1 MTISQLKEFESRG
14 LVAQV
19 SQPENLESWLEEAS
33 RTLYCGFDPTFGSL
47 HIGHL
52 LPALM
57 LRRFQLNGHRP
68 IVLVGGATGLIGDPS
83 FKDEERSLNSRELVE
98 DWKAK
103 IAEQLS
109 AFVDF
114 EAGEHSALL
123 VDNLTWTESLDVIG
137 FLREVGKHFSV
148 NAMLQKES
156 VRARLEREGE
166 GISFTEFSYMLLQ
179 AYDYLELAR
188 RYGCGLQI
196 GGNDQWG
203 NITLGVDLV
212 RRGLGR
218 QAFALTMPLLTR
230 SDGRKFGKTEAG
242 AVWLDPS
249 LTSPYSFYQYWTNVA
264 DADALAYIKAF
275 TFIDSQRLEEIEQEL
290 RAHPERRLAQRTLAS
305 EVTQLVHGSV
315 GLASAQRITS
325 ALFHQSLD
333 ELTESDCEQLCLD
346 GMPFA
351 EVSMSSSISSSMSS
365 STSSSS
371 PSDAPVLADALVL
384 TGLAKSKG
392 DARRQVTS
400 GGVSVNGVRAADP
413 LTSLTP
419 STAMFGRY
427 HLLRRGKKT
436 WGMLRLSRGE

>member
-1 MTISQLKEFESRG
+1 MTISQLNKLDSRG

-19 SQPENLESWLEEAS
+19 SQPEDFASWLETGS

-57 LRRFQLNGHRP
+57 LRRFQLIGHRP

-83 FKDEERSLNSRELVE
+83 FKDAERSLNSRELV
-98 DWKAK
+98 DKWKVRM
-103 IAEQLS
+103 AEQLS
-109 AFVDF
+109 SFVDF
-114 EAGEHSALL
+114 DARANSALL
-123 VDNLTWTESLDVIG
+123 VDNLTWTESLDVIR

-166 GISFTEFSYMLLQ
+166 GLSFTEFSYMLLQ
-179 AYDYLELAR
+179 AYDFLELAK
-188 RYGCGLQI
+188 RYDCGLQI

-212 RRGLGR
+212 RRALRR

-249 LTSPYSFYQYWTNVA
+249 LTSPYNFFQYWTNVA
-264 DADALAYIKAF
+264 DADAVGYLKAF
-275 TFIDSQRLEEIEQEL
+275 TFLDAQALEEIDREL
-290 RAHPERRLAQRTLAS
+290 QAYPERRLAQRTLAS
-305 EVTQLVHGSV
+305 EVTRLVHGNA
-315 GLASAQRITS
+315 GLASAERITN
-325 ALFHQSLD
+325 ALFCQSLS

-346 GMPFA
+346 GMAFA
-351 EVSMSSSISSSMSS
+351 DVRE
-365 STSSSS
+365 
-371 PSDAPVLADALVL
+371 DAVAMCLALVQ
-384 TGLAKSKG
+384 TGLAKSNG
-392 DARRQVTS
+392 DARRQVAS
-400 GGVSVNGVRAADP
+400 GSVSVNGAPVTDALQL
-413 LTSLTP
+413 LTRN
-419 STAMFGRY
+419 TALFGRY
-427 HLLRRGKKT
+427 HFLRRGKKT
-436 WGMLRLSRGE
+436 WGMVRHSAAE

>member
-1 MTISQLKEFESRG
+1 MTATQLNQFNSRG

-19 SQPENLESWLEEAS
+19 SQPEDFAPWLEAHS
-33 RTLYCGFDPTFGSL
+33 RTLYCGFDPTFASL

-57 LRRFQLNGHRP
+57 LRRFQLLGHRP

-83 FKDEERSLNSRELVE
+83 FKDAERSLNSRELVE
-98 DWKAK
+98 DWKTK

-109 AFVDF
+109 LFVDF
-114 EAGEHSALL
+114 DAGASSALL
-123 VDNLTWTESLDVIG
+123 ADNLAWTESLDVIG

-179 AYDYLELAR
+179 AYDFLELAK
-188 RYGCGLQI
+188 RYHCGLQI

-212 RRGLGR
+212 RRALGR
-218 QAFALTMPLLTR
+218 QAFALTVPLLTR

-242 AVWLDPS
+242 AVWLDPN

-264 DADALAYIKAF
+264 DADVIGYLKVF
-275 TFIDSQRLEEIEQEL
+275 TFIESPQLDEVAQEL
-290 RAHPERRLAQRTLAS
+290 RTHPERRLAQRTLAGHL
-305 EVTQLVHGSV
+305 TRLVHGER
-315 GLASAQRITS
+315 GLTSAERITS
-325 ALFHQSLD
+325 ALFHHSLD

-351 EVSMSSSISSSMSS
+351 EA
-365 STSSSS
+365 
-371 PSDAPVLADALVL
+371 PSESVALADALVL

-392 DARRQVTS
+392 DARRQVAS
-400 GGVSVNGVRAADP
+400 GGVSVNGSPLADALAA
-413 LTSLTP
+413 LTRS
-419 STAMFGRY
+419 SARFGRY

-436 WGMLRLSRGE
+436 WGMLRFSNDS

>member
-1 MTISQLKEFESRG
+1 MSQLNKLDSRG

-19 SQPENLESWLEEAS
+19 SQPEDFASWLEADS

-57 LRRFQLNGHRP
+57 LRRFQRIGHRP

-83 FKDEERSLNSRELVE
+83 FKDAERSLNSREIV
-98 DWKAK
+98 DQWKAG

-109 AFVDF
+109 SFVDF
-114 EAGEHSALL
+114 DAGANSALL
-123 VDNLTWTESLDVIG
+123 VDNLTWTESLDVIR
-137 FLREVGKHFSV
+137 FLRDVGKHFSV

-179 AYDYLELAR
+179 AYDFLELAR
-188 RYGCGLQI
+188 RYDCGLQI

-212 RRGLGR
+212 RRALGR

-249 LTSPYSFYQYWTNVA
+249 LTSPYNFYQYWTNTA
-264 DADALAYIKAF
+264 DADAIGYLKAF
-275 TFIDSQRLEEIEQEL
+275 TFLESTRLDEIEQEL
-290 RAHPERRLAQRTLAS
+290 HEHPERRLAQRTLAS
-305 EVTQLVHGSV
+305 EVTRLVHGDQ
-315 GLASAQRITS
+315 GLASAERITN
-325 ALFHQSLD
+325 ALFHQSLQ
-333 ELTESDCEQLCLD
+333 ELTESDCEQLSLD
-346 GMPFA
+346 GMAFG
-351 EVSMSSSISSSMSS
+351 EVQL
-365 STSSSS
+365 SS
-371 PSDAPVLADALVL
+371 PSDAPSLADALVL

-392 DARRQVTS
+392 DARRQVAA
-400 GGVSVNGVRAADP
+400 GGVSVNGLPFEDALAD
-413 LTSLTP
+413 LTP

-427 HLLRRGKKT
+427 HLLKRGKKT
-436 WGMLRLSRGE
+436 WGMLRLS

>member
-1 MTISQLKEFESRG
+1 MTISQLNKFDSRG

-19 SQPENLESWLEEAS
+19 SQPEDFASWLEADS

-57 LRRFQLNGHRP
+57 LRRFQLIGHRP

-83 FKDEERSLNSRELVE
+83 FKDAERSLNSRELV
-98 DWKAK
+98 DKWKAG

-109 AFVDF
+109 SFVDF
-114 EAGEHSALL
+114 DSGANSALL
-123 VDNLTWTESLDVIG
+123 VDNLTWTESLDVIH
-137 FLREVGKHFSV
+137 FLRDVGKHFSV

-179 AYDYLELAR
+179 AYDFLELAR
-188 RYGCGLQI
+188 RYDCGLQI

-212 RRGLGR
+212 RRALGR

-242 AVWLDPS
+242 AVWLDPG
-249 LTSPYSFYQYWTNVA
+249 LTSPYNFYQYWTNIA
-264 DADALAYIKAF
+264 DADVIGYLRAF
-275 TFIDSQRLEEIEQEL
+275 TFLESSQLDEIEQEL
-290 RAHPERRLAQRTLAS
+290 QKQPEHRLAQRTLAS
-305 EVTQLVHGSV
+305 EVTRLVHGDQ
-315 GLASAQRITS
+315 GLASAERITN
-325 ALFHQSLD
+325 ALFHQSLE
-333 ELTESDCEQLCLD
+333 ELTESDCEQLSLD
-346 GMPFA
+346 GMAFG
-351 EVSMSSSISSSMSS
+351 EVQL
-365 STSSSS
+365 SS
-371 PSDAPVLADALVL
+371 PSDAPSLADALVL

-392 DARRQVTS
+392 DARRQVAA
-400 GGVSVNGVRAADP
+400 GGVSVNGVPFMDP
-413 LTSLTP
+413 LAELTP

-436 WGMLRLSRGE
+436 WGMLRLSNIS